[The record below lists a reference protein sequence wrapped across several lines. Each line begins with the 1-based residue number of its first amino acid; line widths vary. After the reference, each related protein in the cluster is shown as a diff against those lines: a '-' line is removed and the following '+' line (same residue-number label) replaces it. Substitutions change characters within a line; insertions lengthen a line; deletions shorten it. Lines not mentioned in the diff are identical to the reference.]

1 MNFYFYHIIVVM
13 TEVQLKKNL
22 KLGHKLAY
30 KFLFDEYYDWLCN
43 YLFKL
48 SGNRSLSKDLVQE
61 VMIKFYEGR
70 HRIKVETNL
79 KSYLFT
85 MCHNQ
90 FLNYVRGN
98 KKKPDLLDRIEWAA
112 IYESY
117 FEVKVEEDSFEGNLK
132 KLEEL
137 LDKLPPKCR
146 EIFILNK
153 LEKRKYKEIARDMEI
168 SVKTVES
175 QMSKALRIIRENAS
189 ILLL

>member
-1 MNFYFYHIIVVM
+1 
-13 TEVQLKKNL
+13 
-22 KLGHKLAY
+22 
-30 KFLFDEYYDWLCN
+30 
-43 YLFKL
+43 
-48 SGNRSLSKDLVQE
+48 
-61 VMIKFYEGR
+61 
-70 HRIKVETNL
+70 
-79 KSYLFT
+79 

>member
-1 MNFYFYHIIVVM
+1 M
-13 TEVQLKKNL
+13 TDVQLKQNL

-61 VMIKFYEGR
+61 VMIKFYER
-70 HRIKVETNL
+70 RQKIKVETNL

-85 MCHNQ
+85 MCHNH
-90 FLNYVRGN
+90 FLNHIRGS
-98 KKKPDLLDRIEWAA
+98 KKNPDLLDRVEWAA

-117 FEVKVEEDSFEGNLK
+117 FEVTVEDNTFESNLT
-132 KLEEL
+132 KLEDL

-153 LEKRKYKEIARDMEI
+153 LEKRKYREIAKDMGLSI
-168 SVKTVES
+168 KTVES
-175 QMSKALRIIRENAS
+175 QMSRALRIIRENAS
-189 ILLL
+189 VLLF

>member
-1 MNFYFYHIIVVM
+1 M
-13 TEVQLKKNL
+13 TDTQLKKNL

-70 HRIKVETNL
+70 HKIKVETNL

-85 MCHNQ
+85 MCHNH
-90 FLNYVRGN
+90 FLNHVRGN
-98 KKKPDLLDRIEWAA
+98 KKRPDLLDRIQWTV
-112 IYESY
+112 IYENY
-117 FEVKVEEDSFEGNLK
+117 FEAKVEDDSFESEFK
-132 KLEEL
+132 KLEDL
-137 LDKLPPKCR
+137 LEKLPQKCR

-153 LEKRKYKEIARDMEI
+153 LEKRKYKEIAQDMGLSI
-168 SVKTVES
+168 KTVES
-175 QMSKALRIIRENAS
+175 QMSRALRIIRENAS
-189 ILLL
+189 VLLL

>member
-1 MNFYFYHIIVVM
+1 M
-13 TEVQLKKNL
+13 TPNQLNRNL
-22 KLGHKLAY
+22 KLGHKVAY
-30 KFLFDEYYDWLCN
+30 KFIFDEYYDWLCN

-48 SGNRSLSKDLVQE
+48 SGSRVLSKDLVQE

-70 HRIKVETNL
+70 HKIKVETNL

-85 MCHNQ
+85 MTHNH
-90 FLNYVRGN
+90 FLNHVRSN
-98 KKKPDLLDRIEWAA
+98 KKKPDLLDRIEWAS

-117 FEVKVEEDSFEGNLK
+117 FEVKVEDDTFESDLR
-132 KLEEL
+132 KLENL

-153 LEKRKYKEIARDMEI
+153 LEKRKYREIAQDMGLSI
-168 SVKTVES
+168 KTVES
-175 QMSKALRIIRENAS
+175 QMSRALRIIREHAS

>member
-1 MNFYFYHIIVVM
+1 M
-13 TEVQLKKNL
+13 TDVQLKRNL
-22 KLGHKLAY
+22 KLGHKVAY
-30 KFLFDEYYDWLCN
+30 KFLFEEYYNWLCN

-70 HRIKVETNL
+70 HKINVETNL

-85 MCHNQ
+85 MCHNH
-90 FLNYVRGN
+90 FLNHIRRN
-98 KKKPDLLDRIEWAA
+98 KNRPDLLDRIQWTA

-117 FEVKVEEDSFEGNLK
+117 FEVKVEDDSFERSLNSLENL
-132 KLEEL
+132 LNT
-137 LDKLPPKCR
+137 LPPKCR

-168 SVKTVES
+168 SIKTVES
-175 QMSKALRIIRENAS
+175 QMSRALRIIREKAS
-189 ILLL
+189 CLLI

>member
-1 MNFYFYHIIVVM
+1 MNFYFWSIVLVM
-13 TEVQLKKNL
+13 TNVQLKKNL
-22 KLGHKLAY
+22 RLGHKLAY
-30 KFLFDEYYDWLCN
+30 EFLFDEYYNWLCN
-43 YLFKL
+43 YVFKL

-70 HRIKVETNL
+70 HKIKVETNL

-85 MCHNQ
+85 MCHNH
-90 FLNYVRGN
+90 FLNYVRGS

-117 FEVKVEEDSFEGNLK
+117 FEVKVEDDTFESDLK

-153 LEKRKYKEIARDMEI
+153 LEKRKYKEIAQDMGLSI
-168 SVKTVES
+168 KTVES
-175 QMSKALRIIRENAS
+175 QMSRALRIIRENAS
-189 ILLL
+189 MLLL